1 MTGSFMMMATQST
14 SIQPMVTHIT
24 VPIPIITIGGI
35 DGIGIRTMV
44 TMIHSTH
51 TTAAGTIDTIGMGI
65 IGMDTTGMRITTDH
79 TIIMHARVSGVTCRQ
94 TECFQQQE
102 WELLHATIALP
113 VQPMAPSIHAMDRTG
128 TR

>member
-1 MTGSFMMMATQST
+1 MMMATQST

-24 VPIPIITIGGI
+24 APIPIITIGGI

-79 TIIMHARVSGVTCRQ
+79 TIIMHARVSAVTCRQ

-102 WELLHATIALP
+102 
-113 VQPMAPSIHAMDRTG
+113 
-128 TR
+128 